1 MITPS
6 DLQKGDTIAFA
17 SPARSISAEQI
28 QFAVSFFE
36 AAGYC
41 LRIDNEVFAVENQFG
56 GSDALRATHFNR
68 LLADTSVKA
77 IISSRGGYGSM
88 RMAEMLD
95 LSLLA
100 KNPKWIAGY
109 SDITV
114 LLSLINHETGIEC
127 IHGPMLNDMG
137 TADKSSCEMLIRVF
151 GGEAPQYHFAGHPM
165 NRAGKASG
173 KLVGG
178 NLSMLYSLAAA
189 KMLPP
194 TDGAVLFLEDVDEY
208 LYHID
213 RMLLSLRKAGYFS
226 NLAGV
231 IVGAFSAMHD
241 NSIAFGRNVEEMI
254 REHTNTSNCPVAF
267 GFPAGHQ
274 PQNLSLILG
283 RETAIEAKNNGIS
296 ALTQLSI

>member
-6 DLQKGDTIAFA
+6 ALQKGDTIAFA

-127 IHGPMLNDMG
+127 IHGPMLNDMA
-137 TADKSSCEMLIRVF
+137 TADKSSCDMLLRVL
-151 GGEAPQYHFAGHPM
+151 GGEAPQYLFAGHPM
-165 NRAGKASG
+165 NRAGHVSG
-173 KLVGG
+173 KLLGG

-226 NLAGV
+226 NLAGLV
-231 IVGAFSAMHD
+231 VGAFSAMHD
-241 NSIAFGRNVEEMI
+241 NSIAFGQSVEEMI
-254 REHTNTSNCPVAF
+254 LEHTNTCNCPAAF

-283 RETAIEAKNNGIS
+283 RETAIEVNKNGMSVLNQFS
-296 ALTQLSI
+296 Y